1 MRSCIL
7 ALPVGAA
14 PSEVSSP
21 QSHRETACRR
31 AVSVESA
38 PHGGTVDPSRRL
50 GAHNSLT
57 QPVQP
62 ETLLLAS
69 TSPRRQA
76 LLREAKYSFDVA
88 APPMAEPDPV
98 HAHVA
103 ATSHVES
110 LAFFKACSVA
120 SEHPTK
126 TILGA
131 DTIAVLGDRII
142 GKPSDREDARRIL
155 TLLSGTVH
163 SVITGLALL
172 EPALGR
178 RMLTHEVSTIHVR
191 PLSPETIEAYL
202 DTGEWRGKAGAYGIQ
217 DHGDAFVER
226 VEGSFT
232 NVVGLPMERLALLMS
247 QWVEQASMFKPG
259 STVIML
265 DGPA

>member
-1 MRSCIL
+1 M
-7 ALPVGAA
+7 
-14 PSEVSSP
+14 
-21 QSHRETACRR
+21 
-31 AVSVESA
+31 
-38 PHGGTVDPSRRL
+38 
-50 GAHNSLT
+50 T
-57 QPVQP
+57 QPIQP
-62 ETLLLAS
+62 QALLLAS
-69 TSPRRQA
+69 TSPRRRE
-76 LLREAKYSFDVA
+76 LLREANYSFEVA
-88 APPMAEPDPV
+88 TPPLAEPDPI
-98 HAHVA
+98 HAHVS

-131 DTIAVLGDRII
+131 DTIAVLDGRII

-163 SVITGLALL
+163 NVITGLALL
-172 EPALGR
+172 QPAVGR

-191 PLSPETIEAYL
+191 PLSSETIEAYL
-202 DTGEWRGKAGAYGIQ
+202 DTDQWRGKAGAYGIQ

-226 VEGSFT
+226 IDGSFT
-232 NVVGLPMERLALLMS
+232 NVVGLPMERLALMLS

-265 DGPA
+265 DGPS